1 MWLVLDTG
9 IEEFRLQEQIIG
21 VLTAIMTAARPID
34 RQRDSGISL
43 LTAIV
48 TAARSIDLHRDSGI
62 SLMIAIVRVA

>member
-48 TAARSIDLHRDSGI
+48 TAAL
-62 SLMIAIVRVA
+62 VC